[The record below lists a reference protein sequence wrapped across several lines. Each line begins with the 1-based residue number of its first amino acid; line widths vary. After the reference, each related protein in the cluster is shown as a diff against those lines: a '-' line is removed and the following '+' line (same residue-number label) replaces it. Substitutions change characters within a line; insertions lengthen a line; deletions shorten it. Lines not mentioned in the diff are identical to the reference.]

1 MIFFQSLEGSFA
13 FWPTAFRPVTEYW
26 LMIYS
31 VLVVRKRSRKE
42 KSHPSETDEYSIFQT
57 KRMHI
62 AYGLWTLFWNSIPTK
77 IVIFSYTTWLVIVV
91 FIYFSSVFICYI
103 SIVLISVKK
112 VTILTFL
119 FINNRFP
126 NRESFVCIVK

>member
-1 MIFFQSLEGSFA
+1 MYLLNFAYSMRIVNRHSDFFQSLEGSFA

-57 KRMHI
+57 NRMHI
-62 AYGLWTLFWNSIPTK
+62 AYGLWTLLWNSIPAK
-77 IVIFSYTTWLVIVV
+77 IVIFSYATWLVIVV
-91 FIYFSSVFICYI
+91 FIYFSWVLICYI
-103 SIVLISVKK
+103 SIVVISVKRS
-112 VTILTFL
+112 
-119 FINNRFP
+119 RFQ
-126 NRESFVCIVK
+126 NFYL